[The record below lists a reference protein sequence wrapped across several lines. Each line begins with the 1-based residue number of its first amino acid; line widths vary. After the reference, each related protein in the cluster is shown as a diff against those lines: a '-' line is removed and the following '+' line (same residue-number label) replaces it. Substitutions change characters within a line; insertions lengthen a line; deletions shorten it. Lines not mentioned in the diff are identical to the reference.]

1 MVRADVSTAQ
11 TGASISVIATS
22 SFKLFASIH
31 TDASVRSGRVE
42 TGRTILT
49 TVSTDLNDLAA
60 KAVNLLLKRIDED
73 GTDFKPE
80 KLTAD
85 FRLVRRESTGR

>member
-1 MVRADVSTAQ
+1 MRQSGAVGSRRDVPSLA
-11 TGASISVIATS
+11 
-22 SFKLFASIH
+22 
-31 TDASVRSGRVE
+31 
-42 TGRTILT
+42 

-60 KAVNLLLKRIDED
+60 KAVNLLLKLIDED

>member
-1 MVRADVSTAQ
+1 MRQS
-11 TGASISVIATS
+11 GAAGSRR
-22 SFKLFASIH
+22 
-31 TDASVRSGRVE
+31 DGRSR
-42 TGRTILT
+42 

-73 GTDFKPE
+73 GTDFTPE

-85 FRLVRRESTGR
+85 FRLVRHESTGR

>member
-1 MVRADVSTAQ
+1 MRQS
-11 TGASISVIATS
+11 GAAGSRR
-22 SFKLFASIH
+22 
-31 TDASVRSGRVE
+31 DGRSR
-42 TGRTILT
+42 

-73 GTDFKPE
+73 STDFKPE

>member
-11 TGASISVIATS
+11 RGHRFSHCNL

-42 TGRTILT
+42 TRRTILT

>member
-1 MVRADVSTAQ
+1 MRQS
-11 TGASISVIATS
+11 GAAG
-22 SFKLFASIH
+22 LRR
-31 TDASVRSGRVE
+31 DGRSH
-42 TGRTILT
+42 

-60 KAVNLLLKRIDED
+60 KAVNLPLKRIDED

>member
-1 MVRADVSTAQ
+1 MTDTLAMGFIRGLADCGVHVPNDMAVVGFDGINESDYFVP
-11 TGASISVIATS
+11 S
-22 SFKLFASIH
+22 
-31 TDASVRSGRVE
+31 
-42 TGRTILT
+42 LT

>member
-1 MVRADVSTAQ
+1 MRQS
-11 TGASISVIATS
+11 GAAG
-22 SFKLFASIH
+22 LRR
-31 TDASVRSGRVE
+31 DGRSH
-42 TGRTILT
+42 

-60 KAVNLLLKRIDED
+60 KAVNLLRKRIDED

-85 FRLVRRESTGR
+85 FRLVRRESAGR

>member
-1 MVRADVSTAQ
+1 MRQS
-11 TGASISVIATS
+11 GAAGSRR
-22 SFKLFASIH
+22 
-31 TDASVRSGRVE
+31 DGRF
-42 TGRTILT
+42 R

-80 KLTAD
+80 KLTAV

>member
-1 MVRADVSTAQ
+1 
-11 TGASISVIATS
+11 
-22 SFKLFASIH
+22 
-31 TDASVRSGRVE
+31 
-42 TGRTILT
+42 
-49 TVSTDLNDLAA
+49 LAA

>member
-1 MVRADVSTAQ
+1 MPSLA
-11 TGASISVIATS
+11 
-22 SFKLFASIH
+22 
-31 TDASVRSGRVE
+31 
-42 TGRTILT
+42 

-60 KAVNLLLKRIDED
+60 KAVNPLPKLIDED

>member
-1 MVRADVSTAQ
+1 MCQSGAAGSRLDVPS
-11 TGASISVIATS
+11 
-22 SFKLFASIH
+22 
-31 TDASVRSGRVE
+31 
-42 TGRTILT
+42 LT

>member
-1 MVRADVSTAQ
+1 MRRD
-11 TGASISVIATS
+11 G
-22 SFKLFASIH
+22 
-31 TDASVRSGRVE
+31 RSH
-42 TGRTILT
+42 

-60 KAVNLLLKRIDED
+60 KAVNLLRKRIDED

-85 FRLVRRESTGR
+85 FRLVRRESAGR